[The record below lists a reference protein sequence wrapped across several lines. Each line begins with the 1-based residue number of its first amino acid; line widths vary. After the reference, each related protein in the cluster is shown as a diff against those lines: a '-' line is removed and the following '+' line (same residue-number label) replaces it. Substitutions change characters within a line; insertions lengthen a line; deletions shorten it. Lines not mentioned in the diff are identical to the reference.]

1 MLWNFVITISGEEA
15 TKKVRFRR
23 RVEVRLLP
31 EGRDVENQMRGEVQ
45 VRRKGMQLFATI
57 SHIIDGRC
65 VRPRQQRRRS
75 ERKKKPSKNHI
86 NEKIGG
92 LLHCSSIPSSASPS
106 PNRTLVVEKT
116 TTA

>member
-65 VRPRQQRRRS
+65 VRPRQTTTKKR
-75 ERKKKPSKNHI
+75 EKKKAFEKSHQREDWRIIALFFHSFFCFSVSK
-86 NEKIGG
+86 
-92 LLHCSSIPSSASPS
+92 
-106 PNRTLVVEKT
+106 PNLGC
-116 TTA
+116 